1 MKIIGGEFSGRVIS
15 SPKGKNTRPTGAR
28 VKESLFNFLTH
39 GFDIDF
45 RGLNVLDIFAGSG
58 SLGIEALSRGA
69 KFCNFIDIES
79 QAILSISNNIK
90 SLNLEK
96 RSNVRRSDVTKIDKY
111 VMNDQN
117 PVDLIFSDPPYKD
130 SFKTKIAIEDFSK
143 KGWINKKAIIIAES
157 STRDEVE
164 NIEGFEIAKK
174 KNVGD
179 TQLCIYSSKKSWCLR
194 NSEYYNNQKK

>member
-179 TQLCIYSSKKSWCLR
+179 TQLCIYSSKKS
-194 NSEYYNNQKK
+194 

>member
-179 TQLCIYSSKKSWCLR
+179 TQLCIYSSKKVDA
-194 NSEYYNNQKK
+194 

>member
-79 QAILSISNNIK
+79 QAILSINNNIK

-179 TQLCIYSSKKSWCLR
+179 TQLCIYSSKKVDA
-194 NSEYYNNQKK
+194 

>member
-28 VKESLFNFLTH
+28 VKESLFNFLPH

-79 QAILSISNNIK
+79 QAILSINNNIK

-179 TQLCIYSSKKSWCLR
+179 TQLCIYSSKKVDA
-194 NSEYYNNQKK
+194 